1 MEVECIREVLGEIK
15 KSLPAHCMIYYSDQ
29 GFVVQIWKSV
39 TQSTDYP
46 DHYPSFSSAPYPFPP
61 SPSLEVSC
69 MVPFVSEP
77 KDPFLTQL
85 NKLLEHL
92 KPKIDYKKFL
102 LIKEII
108 RNKVE
113 FKDALQCL

>member
-1 MEVECIREVLGEIK
+1 MEVECLREVLGEIK
-15 KSLPAHCMIYYSDQ
+15 KLLPTHCMIYYSDQ

-39 TQSTDYP
+39 AQSTDYP
-46 DHYPSFSSAPYPFPP
+46 DHYPSFSYPP
-61 SPSLEVSC
+61 SFEVSC
-69 MVPFVSEP
+69 MIPFISEP

-92 KPKIDYKKFL
+92 KPIDYKKFI